1 MSWNR
6 EVNFSGLTIC
16 VSSGAF
22 LTKTEGPVIGFFVED
37 EATIK
42 AISEGDPRVLEAL
55 KWMVS
60 ADARDFC
67 EAQDVNNGEY
77 FESWA
82 KRLDDYEDRL
92 NRWILNKH
100 ISRRAKSVITEE
112 LAKIAE
118 KAAKRHYTK
127 NRRVEFQ
134 RERAGLMLA
143 LIDRDGYKCAECGAF
158 QDLTIDHVMP
168 LSKGGLDDLDN
179 LQLMCQTHNS
189 KKGDRI
195 LA

>member
-22 LTKTEGPVIGFFVED
+22 LTKMEGPVIGFFVED

-42 AISEGDPRVLEAL
+42 AINEGDPRVTEAL

-60 ADARDFC
+60 ADALDFC
-67 EAQDVNNGEY
+67 TAQDVNNGDY
-77 FESWA
+77 FGSWA
-82 KRLDDYEDRL
+82 KHLDDYEDRL
-92 NRWILNKH
+92 NRWLLNKY
-100 ISRRAKSVITEE
+100 ISQSAKSYITKE

-118 KAAKRHYTK
+118 KAAKKHYTK
-127 NRRVEFQ
+127 SRRGEFQ
-134 RERAGLMLA
+134 RERNGLMLA
-143 LIDRDGYKCAECGAF
+143 LIERDGYRCAECGAF
-158 QDLTIDHVMP
+158 EGLTIDHVMP
-168 LSKGGLDDLDN
+168 LSKGGSDALAN